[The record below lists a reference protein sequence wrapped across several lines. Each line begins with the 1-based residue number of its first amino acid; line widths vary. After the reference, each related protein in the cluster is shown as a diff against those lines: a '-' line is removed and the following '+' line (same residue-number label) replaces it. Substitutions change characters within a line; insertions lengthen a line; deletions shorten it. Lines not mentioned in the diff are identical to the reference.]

1 MDNQPQPFAFESVRD
16 VLARLTNYLPT
27 LFAGIVVLLVGV
39 VVAWI
44 VAKLTVRILVFLRL
58 DRVLTRMGWGRALEK
73 GDVRHSLFGLLGTVA
88 GVLLFL
94 VFLENAVVIWKLTV
108 LSKLLESLVL
118 LIPQLIAAVIIV
130 LAGWGLAA
138 GVSRAVQRNLV
149 QEEFERAR
157 LTGRIVLR
165 GHSCVGGRDRPGGTQ
180 HRRCDCLRRISD
192 RLRHARSGS
201 GSGLRLG
208 QQTRRRTDVGGAL
221 PSPQGG
227 TRAGSGGI
235 GRKIDPLPCLKA
247 VKVPGCSA

>member
-138 GVSRAVQRNLV
+138 GISRAVQRNLV

-157 LTGRIVLR
+157 LAGRIVYAVILALSVAIALVELNIAVVIVS
-165 GHSCVGGRDRPGGTQ
+165 GAFLIAFGT
-180 HRRCDCLRRISD
+180 LGLALI
-192 RLRHARSGS
+192 LAFGLGS
-201 GSGLRLG
+201 KRAVELMWEERF
-208 QQTRRRTDVGGAL
+208 RRRKEELEREAEK
-221 PSPQGG
+221 SQE
-227 TRAGSGGI
+227 
-235 GRKIDPLPCLKA
+235 K
-247 VKVPGCSA
+247 

>member
-1 MDNQPQPFAFESVRD
+1 MDKAPFAFESVRD
-16 VLARLTNYLPT
+16 VLAHLTACLPT
-27 LFAGIVVLLVGV
+27 LFAGIVVLLIGV

-73 GDVRHSLFGLLGTVA
+73 GDVRHSLFGLLGSVA

-118 LIPQLIAAVIIV
+118 LIPQLIAAGVVV
-130 LAGWGLAA
+130 LVGWGLAA
-138 GVSRAVQRNLV
+138 GVSRAVQRTLV
-149 QEEFERAR
+149 QEEFERGPANGPDR
-157 LTGRIVLR
+157 LR
-165 GHSCVGGRDRPGGTQ
+165 GHSCAGCRDRPGGAED
-180 HRRCDCLRRISD
+180 RRDNCLGRISD
-192 RLRHARSGS
+192 RVRHAWSGF

-208 QQTRRRTDVGGAL
+208 QQTRRRTDVGGAFPL
-221 PSPQGG
+221 PQGG

-235 GRKIDPLPCLKA
+235 GRKINQLPCWKT
-247 VKVPGCSA
+247 VKVPDGFA